1 MKIKSIISF
10 WQKRDRAV
18 FIHVIIGILA
28 GYFLL
33 HPITMVI
40 YWFEISDSPVTFKSI
55 LDAFAERF
63 MHAFY
68 LHMMPMSLVFII
80 IGGVFGLS
88 SGLYFRKSRNQEQ
101 KIQIQQ
107 NHLTESIRSIIKN
120 GENENVEFKRSFR
133 YDYRIGHPEKSM
145 EVLLMHSVAGF
156 MNAKGGILIVGVE
169 KDGHIKGLADDY
181 FSLGRKTREGFEKKF
196 SETIASKLGSDTCS
210 LVHLA
215 FHEIGDMEICSVYIE
230 KAHRP
235 VYIREGENTVFFLR
249 TGNVHKPLNTQETVE
264 YLKKV
269 HHLKHA

>member
-1 MKIKSIISF
+1 MNSKQIILNLK
-10 WQKRDRAV
+10 QKEKTV
-18 FIHVIIGILA
+18 LIHTFIGILV

-40 YWFEISDSPVTFKSI
+40 YWFEISSSPITFKSTI
-55 LDAFAERF
+55 DAFSERF

-88 SGLYFRKSRNQEQ
+88 SGLYFRKIRNQEQ

-133 YDYRIGHPEKSM
+133 YDYRIGHPEKSL

-156 MNAKGGILIVGVE
+156 MNAKGGILIIGVE
-169 KDGHIKGLADDY
+169 KNGQIKGLADDY
-181 FSLGRKTREGFEKKF
+181 FSLGRKTREGFEKRF

-264 YLKKV
+264 YLKKD
-269 HHLKHA
+269 HHLKYA

>member
-1 MKIKSIISF
+1 MNTKSVVSLWRQIE
-10 WQKRDRAV
+10 RPV
-18 FIHVIIGILA
+18 LMHTLIGILA

-40 YWFEISDSPVTFKSI
+40 YWFEISNSGVTLKNV
-55 LDAFAERF
+55 LAAFAERF

-68 LHMMPMSLVFII
+68 LHMMPMSLIFIV

-88 SGLYFRKSRNQEQ
+88 SGLYFRKIRNQGQ
-101 KIQIQQ
+101 RIQIQQ
-107 NHLTESIRSIIKN
+107 NQLKESIKSIIKN
-120 GENENVEFKRSFR
+120 GENENVEFRRSFR
-133 YDYRIGHPEKSM
+133 YDHRIGHPEKSM
-145 EVLLMHSVAGF
+145 EILLIQSVAGF
-156 MNAKGGILIVGVE
+156 MNAKGGILIIGVE

-181 FSLGRKTREGFEKKF
+181 FSLGRKSREGFEKRF
-196 SETIASKLGSDTCS
+196 SETIASKLGSDICS

-249 TGNVHKPLNTQETVE
+249 IGNVHKPLNTQETVE
-264 YLKKV
+264 YLKKD
-269 HHLKHA
+269 HHLKYA